1 MVSPAA
7 PAIMNDLVVA
17 LSTGEPTSS
26 KKGERAVLY
35 VLDARTGKEL
45 YVGDKATAYSSGGLA
60 VANSQI
66 YFTTHDGTLY
76 AYGIPLER

>member
-1 MVSPAA
+1 MLATRQRPTPA
-7 PAIMNDLVVA
+7 
-17 LSTGEPTSS
+17 
-26 KKGERAVLY
+26 
-35 VLDARTGKEL
+35 
-45 YVGDKATAYSSGGLA
+45 GGLA